1 MNRKLDSF
9 VLLSFT
15 CFVMIDTTLFEQK
28 ITDLRNRILNFGIV
42 LYAVF
47 LSINFTFISLRTL
60 PDGFTFAVL
69 FQGGLTLG
77 IILLA
82 FFRKQ
87 LSLRLKIY
95 AVMFLGFLALLSGF
109 NTYGF
114 LASSKIYILIIPVF
128 VALIFSYR
136 NALFILF
143 LYILVYA
150 AFGYL
155 YSTGILVQTKVDA
168 NEFITRP
175 LAWIAEANI
184 ILLTA
189 WALVYVSHSLEKTI
203 LSNFKTIDKQHE
215 RIKEREESYR
225 AYYNYNP
232 LPTLSIRKSGND
244 LMVVDANEALLKYS
258 KVPAERILYHKL
270 AELFEAPNASKIE
283 VLIHRVFETKKQQNI
298 EIVEP
303 FRTLKKLKYLNV
315 FIGFVPPDLILLSFT
330 DITDKKNAQKKI
342 VNAMISGEERER
354 ARIAKELHDGISP
367 VLSATKLYL
376 QSLLATN
383 DKNKQEEISGKIYST
398 MDEAIGGITDIS
410 NNLSPHVLQNFGFIS
425 ALESFMEKIEET
437 TRIEFLFSHNTSRE
451 IEEHMRANLYRVLIE
466 LINNTLKYGEA
477 SKVRIDIQEHD
488 NLLDIYF
495 EHNGKGFNLEETL
508 KKKRKGMGLFNL
520 INRIHSLNG
529 EIDYQT
535 SPEEGVKVKI
545 TAPFEKE

>member
-1 MNRKLDSF
+1 MM
-9 VLLSFT
+9 T
-15 CFVMIDTTLFEQK
+15 EATLFEQK

-47 LSINFTFISLRTL
+47 LTINYLFISLRTL
-60 PDGFTFAVL
+60 PDGFTAALF

-95 AVMFLGFLALLSGF
+95 AVMLIGLLALFSGF

-114 LASSKIYILIIPVF
+114 LASAKVYILIIPVF

-155 YSTGILVQTKVDA
+155 YSTGLLGQTKVDA
-168 NEFITRP
+168 NEYITRP
-175 LAWIAEANI
+175 FAWIAEANI

-203 LSNFKTIDKQHE
+203 LSNFKTIDQQHE
-215 RIKEREESYR
+215 SIKEREESYR

-232 LPTLSIRKSGND
+232 LPTLSIRKSESD
-244 LMVVDANEALLKYS
+244 LVVVDVNEALLEYS

-270 AELFEAPNASKIE
+270 DELFEAPNASKLE
-283 VLIHRVFETKKQQNI
+283 VLIHRVFEKKEQQNI

-303 FRTLKKLKYLNV
+303 FRTLGKVKYLNV
-315 FIGFVPPDLILLSFT
+315 FVGFVPPDLTLLSFT
-330 DITDKKNAQKKI
+330 DITGKKNAQKKI
-342 VNAMISGEERER
+342 VTAMINAEERER
-354 ARIAKELHDGISP
+354 GRIARELHDGVSP
-367 VLSATKLYL
+367 VLSAIKLYL
-376 QSLLATN
+376 QSLLSTE
-383 DKNKQEEISGKIYST
+383 DKDTREEISGKIYST
-398 MDEAIGGITDIS
+398 MDEAIGTITDIS
-410 NNLSPHVLQNFGFIS
+410 NNLSPHVLQNFGFVS
-425 ALESFMEKIEET
+425 ALESFMNKIQET
-437 TRIEFLFSHNTSRE
+437 TSLEFVFTHNTRRE
-451 IEEHMRANLYRVLIE
+451 MEEHMRANLYRVLIE
-466 LINNTLKYGEA
+466 LINNTLKYAEA
-477 SKVRIDIQEHD
+477 SKVIVDIKEQDQKLE
-488 NLLDIYF
+488 IYF
-495 EHNGKGFNLEETL
+495 EHNGKGFNLEEVL

-520 INRIHSLNG
+520 FNRIHSLNG
-529 EIDYQT
+529 EIDYKT